1 MINYILKR
9 FKKIV
14 IRILFLMFF
23 LILSI
28 ITFLYINYRLN
39 NEYPNPN
46 DVYSYVQSNKS
57 SSYLNEKNK
66 EFLKQKDIWS
76 IRLDKTGKV
85 IESFNKPKEV
95 KDKFEITDVARFTR
109 FYLAD
114 YPVFTYIIQDG
125 LILFAYPKNSL
136 DKLPVS
142 YTHLTLP
149 TICSV

>member
-125 LILFAYPKNSL
+125 LILFA
-136 DKLPVS
+136 
-142 YTHLTLP
+142 
-149 TICSV
+149 ICLYNL

>member
-23 LILSI
+23 LILSM

-136 DKLPVS
+136 DITVTTSLF
-142 YTHLTLP
+142 L
-149 TICSV
+149 I

>member
-125 LILFAYPKNSL
+125 LSL
-136 DKLPVS
+136 I
-142 YTHLTLP
+142 H
-149 TICSV
+149 I